1 VLGVDDIAVT
11 LGQKAKNR
19 KRGFR
24 NRVVSPSMFDAMS
37 RIPPRFQPHP
47 YAYHEEIE
55 LEIES
60 LTNLGKGVGRHGD
73 WVVFVSHA
81 LPGERVKARVFR
93 NHATFSEA
101 DLVEVLRPGPD
112 RVEPPCPLFGGCGG
126 CQYQNLAYPAQ
137 LEWKRDQVAELLR
150 RMAGIEFPVSPVV
163 PSPVLYGYRSKIT
176 PHFQKPDKGKIGPIG
191 FLLEGRRQQILD
203 VPRCPIASDSINRA
217 LEGLR
222 REVRAN
228 ARGYKKGATLL
239 LRDSLDGRV
248 RTDPTE
254 MCEERVGELV
264 FSFHAGEFF
273 QNNPHILPAFTEHVK
288 REALGDGGVTHL
300 VDAYCGSGLFCLTAA
315 SAFTEAVGIEISESS
330 VDWAKR
336 NAEGNGVTNCRFLQ
350 GDASDLFAGVTY
362 PPSRT
367 AVVIDPPRKGSSPEF
382 LAQLTAFGPKRVVY
396 VSCDPA
402 TQIRD
407 LEHLKGGY
415 EITRIQPF
423 DLFPQTRHLECVV
436 TLERK

>member
-1 VLGVDDIAVT
+1 
-11 LGQKAKNR
+11 
-19 KRGFR
+19 
-24 NRVVSPSMFDAMS
+24 MS
-37 RIPPRFQPHP
+37 RTPPRFHP
-47 YAYHEEIE
+47 VPFEYHQELE
-55 LEIES
+55 LEIDS
-60 LTNLGKGVGRHGD
+60 LTNLGKGVGRYGE
-73 WVVFVSHA
+73 WVVFVPHA
-81 LPGERVKARVFR
+81 LPGEIVKARVFR
-93 NHATFSEA
+93 NHPTYSEA
-101 DLVEVLRPGPD
+101 DLVAVLRPAPD
-112 RVEPPCPLFGGCGG
+112 RVEPRCPLFGKCGG

-150 RMAGIEFPVSPVV
+150 RMAGIEFPVSPVI
-163 PSPVLYGYRSKIT
+163 PSPVTYGYRSKIT
-176 PHFQKPDKGKIGPIG
+176 PHFQKPEQGKIGPIG
-191 FLLEGRRQQILD
+191 FLIEGRRQQVLD
-203 VPRCPIASDSINRA
+203 VPECPIASGSINGA
-217 LEGLR
+217 LGNLR

-228 ARGYKKGATLL
+228 ARAYKKGATLL

-254 MCEERVGELV
+254 MAEEQVGDIV

-273 QNNPHILPAFTEHVK
+273 QNNPHILPAFTGHV
-288 REALGDGGVTHL
+288 RDEALGDGSVTHL

-315 SAFTEAVGIEISESS
+315 SAFTEVVGIEISESS

-336 NAEGNGVTNCRFLQ
+336 NASRNGITNCRFLQ
-350 GDASDLFAGVTY
+350 GDASDLFAGVTFS
-362 PPSRT
+362 PSRT

-382 LAQLTAFGPKRVVY
+382 LRQLTDFGPRRIVY

-407 LEHLKGGY
+407 LELLKADY
-415 EITRIQPF
+415 SITRIQPF